1 MLVLFAASVDRKNF
15 IKDRKKSRCKRSEKI
30 FTSELDFANSIDFA
44 LLFASLLI
52 SFEPCCARP
61 SSKIKV

>member
-15 IKDRKKSRCKRSEKI
+15 IKDRKKSRYKRSEKI

-52 SFEPCCARP
+52 SFEPCTRP